1 MRFFF
6 KIVVFLTF
14 VCSATPIFS
23 QSTRVYEYWL
33 DKFLLPSLKQKF
45 NNHKVIDEIYVH
57 LKSKIASVMKIKKI
71 LNEDKQAEFSEPAK
85 YFNKELISHKT
96 SSGKKKA
103 KTLEKLLNNLENIY
117 GVDRNILLAIWANE
131 SFFGRVMP
139 KLDALQVLSLLS
151 FSSKNRLFYL
161 SELIYLIDFAIE
173 NKNDVR
179 ELKVSKAGALGQPQ
193 FLPSTLV
200 KFAVDYDNDGTK
212 DIWNNPS
219 DTLASIANY
228 LNKFGWDNDFEWG
241 YEVRLSENI
250 SCYLEGP
257 DHSRSLIQWKKLG
270 VSRFKEKDFPKDD
283 LKNSY
288 SLMFPA
294 GIYGPIYLV
303 SKNFYAIKKYNNSDL
318 YALSVGFIGDKIKYN
333 NHDFFKR
340 WDTTENFTKKEIM
353 ELQEKLSAKYD
364 VGGID
369 GLIGHKTR
377 RAIGIYQKDNNLRQ
391 TCWLPL

>member
-1 MRFFF
+1 M
-6 KIVVFLTF
+6 VLTF

-45 NNHKVIDEIYVH
+45 NNNKVIDEIYVH

-85 YFNKELISHKT
+85 YFNKELISQKT

-173 NKNDVR
+173 NKVDIR

-257 DHSRSLIQWKKLG
+257 DHSRNLLQWKKLG

-369 GLIGHKTR
+369 GLIGYKTR

>member
-1 MRFFF
+1 M
-6 KIVVFLTF
+6 VFLTF

-96 SSGKKKA
+96 NSGKKKA

-151 FSSKNRLFYL
+151 FSSKNRIFYL

-173 NKNDVR
+173 SKNDVR

-333 NHDFFKR
+333 SHDFFKR